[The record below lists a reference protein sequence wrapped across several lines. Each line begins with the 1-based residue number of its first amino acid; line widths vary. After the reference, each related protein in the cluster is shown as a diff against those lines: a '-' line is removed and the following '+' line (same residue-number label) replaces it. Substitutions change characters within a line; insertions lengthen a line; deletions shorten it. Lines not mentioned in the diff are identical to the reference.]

1 MVGFLSHHYYYDIEK
16 LSGYLTPYPC
26 EPAVPQSDR
35 FDTEEEYA
43 EAVKAYEGRMETHR
57 EKCADITAKAEAGEI
72 SLYITIGRNDVTLGY
87 MATPAKP
94 SENGNNP
101 KAEIAKLE
109 AKDKRNKEIAVE
121 RTIEDTKKKILE
133 ADITETKFSQD
144 EDKMIYFFLLSSLRK
159 EHYEAVGLTDRK
171 SHSALNDSE
180 KMTILAN
187 LNAKTKAIIRRD
199 FLIDNF
205 KGAYRDNAIADLL
218 LSFAKKHMPE
228 ELANIEAEYNEIYE
242 KRHQRLEERKALL
255 AKDTEPEVTE
265 PEAEPTTEE
274 ATPDTPEVAP
284 EAENAPQEE
293 PMQEAEPTTEEATH
307 DTSEIETEVA
317 PEAENSPEEEP
328 MPEAE
333 PTTEEATPD
342 TSEVETEAIQ
352 YEPTEEEAEAILTEE
367 ERYCEEAVA

>member
-1 MVGFLSHHYYYDIEK
+1 MY
-16 LSGYLTPYPC
+16 
-26 EPAVPQSDR
+26 
-35 FDTEEEYA
+35 
-43 EAVKAYEGRMETHR
+43 
-57 EKCADITAKAEAGEI
+57 
-72 SLYITIGRNDVTLGY
+72 
-87 MATPAKP
+87 
-94 SENGNNP
+94 
-101 KAEIAKLE
+101 
-109 AKDKRNKEIAVE
+109 
-121 RTIEDTKKKILE
+121 
-133 ADITETKFSQD
+133 
-144 EDKMIYFFLLSSLRK
+144 LRK

-180 KMTILAN
+180 KMTIIAN

-242 KRHQRLEERKALL
+242 KRHQRIEERKALL
-255 AKDTEPEVTE
+255 AKDTEPEATV

-274 ATPDTPEVAP
+274 TAPDTTEVETEAAP
-284 EAENAPQEE
+284 EAENAPQ
-293 PMQEAEPTTEEATH
+293 
-307 DTSEIETEVA
+307 
-317 PEAENSPEEEP
+317 EEP

-342 TSEVETEAIQ
+342 TSEAETEAIQ

>member
-1 MVGFLSHHYYYDIEK
+1 MS
-16 LSGYLTPYPC
+16 
-26 EPAVPQSDR
+26 R
-35 FDTEEEYA
+35 
-43 EAVKAYEGRMETHR
+43 
-57 EKCADITAKAEAGEI
+57 
-72 SLYITIGRNDVTLGY
+72 
-87 MATPAKP
+87 ATF
-94 SENGNNP
+94 
-101 KAEIAKLE
+101 E

-180 KMTILAN
+180 KMTIIAN

-242 KRHQRLEERKALL
+242 KRHQRIEERKALL
-255 AKDTEPEVTE
+255 AKDTEPEATVPEAEEAPEEETV

-274 ATPDTPEVAP
+274 TAPDTTEVETEAAP
-284 EAENAPQEE
+284 EAENAPQ
-293 PMQEAEPTTEEATH
+293 
-307 DTSEIETEVA
+307 
-317 PEAENSPEEEP
+317 EEP

-342 TSEVETEAIQ
+342 TSEAETEAIQ